1 MTETETRLTQA
12 QSFSGPDN
20 NAINATELIQMSWQR
35 ARNTELKLSNIR
47 GVEEYGCL
55 GQPNDGLWN
64 FREIISGRP
73 FVRPWVKL
81 RAKKELFHCRTTAC
95 KKKKKTNKKK
105 YYAPECRKTIVLC
118 QP

>member
-81 RAKKELFHCRTTAC
+81 RAKKRVIPLQNHCMQ
-95 KKKKKTNKKK
+95 KK
-105 YYAPECRKTIVLC
+105 YIYIMLLNVGKP
-118 QP
+118 

>member
-64 FREIISGRP
+64 FRAIISGRP
-73 FVRPWVKL
+73 FVRPWVKP
-81 RAKKELFHCRTTAC
+81 RAKKSYTTAEPLHAE
-95 KKKKKTNKKK
+95 KQKSIMLLNVEK
-105 YYAPECRKTIVLC
+105 P
-118 QP
+118 